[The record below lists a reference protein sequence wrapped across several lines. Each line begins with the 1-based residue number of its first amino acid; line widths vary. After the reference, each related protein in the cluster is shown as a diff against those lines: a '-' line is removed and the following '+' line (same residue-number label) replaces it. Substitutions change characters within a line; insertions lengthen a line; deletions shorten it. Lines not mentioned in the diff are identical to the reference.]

1 MQGRNSPTPE
11 QIQQFIALKK
21 AKRLKQIEIFKRTF
35 RYKWMNVF
43 NIICLVVYTEMIICT
58 FGPSHYD
65 EKICSK
71 SRIKD
76 FTKNGDN
83 ARVINRM
90 TVWDENGKEYMFF
103 VNEMIQP
110 PVANS
115 KFYVGKDFLMNKEL
129 NVMIETSSS
138 KFRLW
143 YALPFLFLG
152 VMVSIVTF
160 FIYLLNMNLFSY
172 SLTAITLLNA
182 LNLAYFLFF

>member
-1 MQGRNSPTPE
+1 MQGRNFPTPE

-21 AKRLKQIEIFKRTF
+21 AKRLKQIELFKKTF

-43 NIICLVVYTEMIICT
+43 NVICLIVYTEMIICA
-58 FGPSHYD
+58 FGPTHF
-65 EKICSK
+65 EERVCTK

-76 FTKNGDN
+76 FTKNSEN

-90 TVWDENGKEYMFF
+90 IVSDESGKEYMFF

-110 PVANS
+110 PAINS
-115 KFYVGKDFLMNKEL
+115 TFYVGKDYLMNKEL
-129 NVMIETSSS
+129 KVMIETSSS
-138 KFRLW
+138 SFRLW

-152 VMVSIVTF
+152 IMVTVVTF
-160 FIYLLNMNLFSY
+160 FVYLLNMNLFSY